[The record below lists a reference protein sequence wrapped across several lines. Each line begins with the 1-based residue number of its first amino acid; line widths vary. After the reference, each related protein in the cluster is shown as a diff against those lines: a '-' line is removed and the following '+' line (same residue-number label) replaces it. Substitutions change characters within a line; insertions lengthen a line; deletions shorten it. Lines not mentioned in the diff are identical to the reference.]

1 MASFKEQVAAAARKR
16 CKTRE
21 FDLGDGVKVTLR
33 ELTPNQRKA
42 LNAAL
47 YVLDE
52 KGDMVLFDKKGGEE
66 GAKPIA
72 TGSGWPHFK
81 TPDVDY
87 RREWLLAT
95 MTPAEAVGE
104 ILSDDVPESLKEEL
118 LDIARELHGITV
130 ADAAKK

>member
-21 FDLGDGVKVTLR
+21 FDLGDGVKVTLT
-33 ELTPNQRKA
+33 ELTPNKHKA

-47 YVLDE
+47 YVCDE
-52 KGDMVLFDKKGGEE
+52 KGEPALFDKADESG
-66 GAKPIA
+66 KPTVA
-72 TGSGWPHFK
+72 GQGYYHFK
-81 TPDVDY
+81 NTDTDY

-95 MTPAEAVGE
+95 MTPAEAVEE
-104 ILSDDVPESLKEEL
+104 ILSDDVPESLKKEL
-118 LDIARELHGITV
+118 LDIARELSGITV